1 MGKFIWA
8 GRRVALEIFHLV
20 SSSHLAAHPSIN
32 CLTNTIS
39 SLFPSSGE
47 SHADQN
53 LLKVL
58 SSSYPTG
65 MLLFDQVLKSICL
78 CWNLQGKCSILGH
91 FLDAWDLFKWMTRI
105 QYFWKWDLC
114 FGHSCSGF
122 ELFIFSRVV
131 SLSSFWLK
139 NHFEADGWCFCLL
152 NKLWATNM
160 FTEWHQ
166 NLWAIKK
173 MRKMSSMTL
182 RSL

>member
-1 MGKFIWA
+1 MSVDTAISIYICIYNYINTLNVVPLLDFLPFLFRHQETQSLINQSAGKKTSPVIWMGKFIWA

-65 MLLFDQVLKSICL
+65 MLLFDQVLKSVCL
-78 CWNLQGKCSILGH
+78 C
-91 FLDAWDLFKWMTRI
+91 
-105 QYFWKWDLC
+105 
-114 FGHSCSGF
+114 
-122 ELFIFSRVV
+122 
-131 SLSSFWLK
+131 
-139 NHFEADGWCFCLL
+139 
-152 NKLWATNM
+152 
-160 FTEWHQ
+160 
-166 NLWAIKK
+166 
-173 MRKMSSMTL
+173 
-182 RSL
+182 